1 MLSIL
6 TAAETE
12 MYESCKQNEEKLKNC
27 PKCKVMDKKYQQFQK
42 KAKQQIIELQK
53 KFQEV

>member
-12 MYESCKQNEEKLKNC
+12 MYESSKQNEEKLKNC
-27 PKCKVMDKKYQQFQK
+27 PKCKVLDDEYKEFEK
-42 KAKQQIIELQK
+42 KAKQ
-53 KFQEV
+53 